1 MHDWLLSSLNNSS
14 PNILCKVDPPH
25 HSLLQ
30 KHIFH
35 YKHRHR
41 YFIYW
46 LNCSLLSFALES
58 ELHEC
63 KGPLSFVLCVFLA
76 SNIWEILKKYV
87 LNERICSLYCCDV
100 AVINVFAHLLSL
112 QSFLIFPVSPDFL
125 SLLWFLL
132 HFIKDILFL
141 NCI

>member
-14 PNILCKVDPPH
+14 PNILWKVHPPH

-35 YKHRHR
+35 YKHQHH

-46 LNCSLLSFALES
+46 FNCSLLSFTLES

-63 KGPLSFVLCVFLA
+63 KGLLGFVLCVFLA
-76 SNIWEILKKYV
+76 PNIWEILNKYV

-100 AVINVFAHLLSL
+100 AVINVFSCLLSL
-112 QSFLIFPVSPDFL
+112 QSFLIFSVSPNFL
-125 SLLWFLL
+125 SLPWFLL
-132 HFIKDILFL
+132 HFIKDILLL